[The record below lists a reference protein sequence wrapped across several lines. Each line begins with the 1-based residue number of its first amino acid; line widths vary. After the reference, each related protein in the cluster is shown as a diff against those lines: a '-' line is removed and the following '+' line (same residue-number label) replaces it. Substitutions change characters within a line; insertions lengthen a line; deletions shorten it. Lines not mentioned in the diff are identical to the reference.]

1 MLSIRLT
8 RTGKKKYPVYSLIVT
23 EKTRDP
29 WGKYTEKLGIY
40 NPHTKV
46 SDIKAD
52 RVQYWISKGAQ
63 PSETAHNLLVTLE
76 IIKADK
82 VRAGKSQPGKKRL
95 AEIAASK
102 KAAEDAKQ
110 AAEDAKAKAEEERLA
125 AEEAAKAPKAEEAVV
140 AEDVLVEAV
149 AEVTPETPAE
159 PVVEEAKTE

>member
-40 NPHTKV
+40 NPHTKT
-46 SDIKAD
+46 SDIKAE

-110 AAEDAKAKAEEERLA
+110 AAEDAKVKAEEERLA
-125 AEEAAKAPKAEEAVV
+125 AEEAAKAPKAEEASAEAVV
-140 AEDVLVEAV
+140 VEEAV
-149 AEVTPETPAE
+149 AGTPVEAASE
-159 PVVEEAKTE
+159 AVVEEAKTE